1 MRPIDPIY
9 LSQGNGL
16 MPTQFTLGKKLALGF
31 GSIVL
36 LLVVG
41 TLTAVINLSA
51 SNTGFTDYRNLARDT
66 NLAGRVQSNL
76 LIVELAVK
84 DFLLSRDTA
93 YLSVYNERLTV
104 LNNLFAEAQ
113 SDIKK
118 PDRAELINN
127 SAPLLKNFQTTFEEV
142 VVLIQKEDEI
152 FNNDMSAHGDTMLK
166 QMGELIIIAPTL
178 EMKELFTEVDSKI
191 VLARF
196 STAKWFSNNDLS
208 KYSQAISLLKDEVPG
223 IISNIKNSEFY
234 NASIRSKLNEFDET
248 RALYLSSLENL
259 NVILTERR
267 NKIENGMNVTGKQLS
282 ENFEDV
288 KLSVMND
295 QTLLGPKLQEA
306 NQNALILVSILGI
319 VALVI
324 AIFASVTITRNI
336 TTRLLKASQIAKSLS
351 MGQLS
356 VQIKS
361 DGNDEITDL
370 MKSMSIMADNLKSM
384 IGEILTSSTEM
395 GSSSTRLLKLAE
407 DSKNGIKQ
415 QLEETD
421 QVATAMQEMSVASS
435 DVASSVLQVREAA
448 SATESQARIGL
459 GVVTN
464 TQNKISQLFDNVT
477 QTADQIE
484 KLRIETENIGG
495 ILDVIRSI
503 ADQTNLLA
511 LNAAIEAARA
521 GDQGRGFAVVSDEVR
536 MLAKRTQESTTEIQ
550 VMIERL
556 ESGVGTSVDSMD
568 HGMSLTKDC
577 VAMSEE
583 ATQSLVE
590 IASAINTVNEM
601 AEQISA
607 AAEEQSQVAK
617 EITSSLETV
626 REVANESALSA
637 NETAVSSNQINS
649 LSDTLEKLVGRF
661 TV

>member
-1 MRPIDPIY
+1 
-9 LSQGNGL
+9 